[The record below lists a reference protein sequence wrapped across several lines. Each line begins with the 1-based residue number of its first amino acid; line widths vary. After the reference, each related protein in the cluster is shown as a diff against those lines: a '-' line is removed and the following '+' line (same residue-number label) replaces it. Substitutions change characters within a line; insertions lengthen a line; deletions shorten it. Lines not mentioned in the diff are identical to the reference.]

1 LRGTLATANLAFD
14 KADARG
20 QMTQALIVTADQ
32 LPGLGGLRLL
42 YVPIA
47 DERPAGLTP
56 VPIAAWIA
64 AAKASTTGLDVLGF
78 WQAEISRLSIGHD
91 ALTVVLDDGIM
102 TEAARV
108 WFILQYFGLP
118 TAVLNGGLPE
128 LRELPAQVAPVATA
142 PVLAPGT
149 GAVGLTARQE
159 LRDRLADLRILDAR
173 TAAEFDGTDLKG
185 NARGGHLPGA
195 VHLDHRRF
203 LDGRHLRPA
212 VELAALMAGAGFD
225 GTRPVVSHCNGG
237 GRAALAA
244 LAAVA
249 AVAAGETDVR
259 VYYLSFAD
267 WAEDESC
274 PLA

>member
-1 LRGTLATANLAFD
+1 
-14 KADARG
+14 
-20 QMTQALIVTADQ
+20 MTHAPIVTADQ

-42 YVPIA
+42 YVPTA

-56 VPIAAWIA
+56 VPIADWIA
-64 AAKASTTGLDVLGF
+64 AAKASTTGLDDLGF
-78 WQAEISRLSIGHD
+78 WQAEIGRLGIGDD
-91 ALTVVLDDGIM
+91 ALTVVLDDGSM

-118 TAVLNGGLPE
+118 VAVLNGGLPE
-128 LRELPAQVAPVATA
+128 LRSLPAQVAPAA
-142 PVLAPGT
+142 APPVLAPDS
-149 GAVGLTARQE
+149 GAVGLASRHD
-159 LRDRLADLRILDAR
+159 LRERLGEVRILDAR

-195 VHLDHRRF
+195 VHLDHRAF

-212 VELAALMAGAGFD
+212 DELADLISGAGFD
-225 GTRPVVSHCNGG
+225 GTRPLVSHCNGG

-244 LAAVA
+244 LA

-267 WAEDESC
+267 WAADESC